1 MRKPGKLRKKGIVFI
16 AVVAALTV
24 LSGACFAAFLSI
36 GNSLESQK
44 TAERFRGD
52 GETRFAQVSAFFPVG
67 AGKSLSDIYT
77 MRQAVE
83 DALLEASLE
92 APEDG
97 SLWIDAYS
105 AETEITV
112 TGTRGSASVGVLG
125 VGGDWF
131 SFHPLRLRSG
141 SYLREDDLMHDKV
154 VLDEELAW
162 KLFGGVDLEGM
173 EVTIN
178 DVPYIVAGVI
188 SREDDF
194 ASEKAY
200 SGGAGMFMYYDTLN
214 AISATEIDNYELC
227 CADPISGFALD
238 ILETGFADAVTVQST
253 GRFSLS
259 SAFGHIADF
268 GERAIS
274 SDGVAFPYWENAA
287 RYAEDYAALMLALSI
302 LLGLFPLGFLAVL
315 LFRLSGKAKAKLFAA
330 ISVKWEKAADSVRE
344 RQRLRLEAKERSK

>member
-1 MRKPGKLRKKGIVFI
+1 VRKPRKLRKKGIALI
-16 AVVAALTV
+16 AAAAALTI

-36 GNSLESQK
+36 GNMLESQK

-52 GETRFAQVSAFFPVG
+52 GETRFAQVSAFFPVDG
-67 AGKSLSDIYT
+67 GKSLSDIYT
-77 MRQAVE
+77 MRQSVE

-92 APEDG
+92 APENG

-105 AETEITV
+105 AEGQLTV
-112 TGTRGSASVGVLG
+112 TGTRGSASVTVLG

-141 SYLREDDLMHDKV
+141 SYLNEDDLMHDKV

-162 KLFGGVDLEGM
+162 KLFGGVDLEGL

-178 DVPYIVAGVI
+178 DVPYIVAGVV

-238 ILETGFADAVTVQST
+238 ILETGFADAATVQNT

-259 SAFGHIADF
+259 SVFGHIADF
-268 GERAIS
+268 GERAMS

-287 RYAEDYAALMLALSI
+287 RYAEDYAALTLALSV
-302 LLGLFPLGFLAVL
+302 LFGLFPLGVFAVL
-315 LFRLSGKAKAKLFAA
+315 LFRLLKRAKNKLSVVLSAKWA
-330 ISVKWEKAADSVRE
+330 KTADGIRE